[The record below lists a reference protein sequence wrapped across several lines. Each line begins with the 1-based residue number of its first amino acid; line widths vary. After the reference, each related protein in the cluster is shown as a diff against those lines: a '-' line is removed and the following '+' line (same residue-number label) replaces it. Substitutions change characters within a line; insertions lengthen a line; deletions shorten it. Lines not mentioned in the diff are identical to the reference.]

1 MKSIFK
7 ILVLS
12 VVPILMAAAVVDQ
25 GLAADKGSQLIFQSN
40 MAHTNYI
47 SVANANDGRAV
58 TVLVQYYND
67 EMERVLW
74 YLRIIPGGGNFL
86 VNPFDHM
93 IPGSDPATSVGDFLT
108 GLPAMSTEED
118 GPGRNSGHFAIAVTA
133 VGTSVDIDSD
143 DAEDDI
149 DLASE
154 RNQEETANV
163 LFPTFLVDNEDMGI
177 DLHGTDNIDNCGAL
191 RLESGVVVG
200 DATAAENNSLA
211 YTEHGDEG
219 VNDCSKASDDAG
231 LDETSKNVGDLN
243 VDNAMPISFNH
254 LSGNFTEALTS
265 TPGGGADQT
274 ASWGGT
280 PITRPAVDDTANMGL
295 ELDVDIGDDAATT
308 NSDYQVL
315 NGMDETDR
323 DPSATDAIASDGDAS
338 GFDGGRLA
346 EKDAGG
352 AEVENVTTPTART
365 GYTVIDDVNA
375 IDPDEAV
382 SNRGLNGG
390 ALVLPSLYGGS
401 GEETHQIML
410 FLSVADDFGGPGKY
424 ELIAAKTGFDV
435 TLHDNMGD
443 MLENPAEASGPVF
456 GGADDPESPAGIKI
470 IVEGVRVM
478 TDASDCGGDM
488 ITGPWTLAHLTD
500 IVPAAIEGGKK
511 DFAGL
516 GAMLDP
522 MMNASPGLIKF
533 KHSALKCK
541 MDYGDGDIGNN
552 EQVELP
558 DGVPIKDERTYTG
571 GTLIVEEKNSDRS
584 FVVTGRALLKFL
596 TPNST
601 FAASWSLKSPP
612 SPAN

>member
-7 ILVLS
+7 ILILG

-74 YLRIIPGGGNFL
+74 YLRVIPGGGNFL

-133 VGTSVDIDSD
+133 VATSVDIADPTGD
-143 DAEDDI
+143 PVDAI
-149 DLASE
+149 DTRDE

-163 LFPTFLVDNEDMGI
+163 LFPTFLVDNEDLGI
-177 DLHGTDNIDNCGAL
+177 DLHGTDNIDNCGVL
-191 RLESGVVVG
+191 RLDNGEEVTG
-200 DATAAENNSLA
+200 DDAATAAETNSLA
-211 YTEHGDEG
+211 YTEHGDDG
-219 VNDCSKASDDAG
+219 VDDCSKGGDAG
-231 LDETSKNVGDLN
+231 VDTTSKNVGDLN

-295 ELDVDIGDDAATT
+295 AVDVDDDAAT

-315 NGMDETDR
+315 DGVDETDR
-323 DPSATDAIASDGDAS
+323 EPSATMS
-338 GFDGGRLA
+338 GLDGGRLA

-352 AEVENVTTPTART
+352 AEVANVTTPITRT
-365 GYTVIDDVNA
+365 GYTVIPDVNA
-375 IDPDEAV
+375 IDPTEEV
-382 SNRGLNGG
+382 SNRGLNAG

-410 FLSVADDFGGPGKY
+410 FLSVADNFGGPGKY

-443 MLENPAEASGPVF
+443 MLENPATASGPVF
-456 GGADDPESPAGIKI
+456 GGADDPEPQAGIKI
-470 IVEGVRVM
+470 IVEGFRVM
-478 TDASDCGGDM
+478 TDAGDCGGDM

-500 IVPAAIEGGKK
+500 IVPAAIHGGKK

-516 GAMLDP
+516 GTMLDP

-584 FVVTGRALLKFL
+584 FVVTGRVVLKFL
-596 TPNST
+596 TPAST